1 MAQSAPASNVE
12 ATTVRGVHPA
22 AVAYDTSGNLYI
34 ALRNDHLVR
43 KVDLNGII
51 TTVAGTGTEGF
62 SGDGAAA
69 TSAQLDSPTG
79 VAVDANGN
87 LYIADS
93 RNHRV
98 REVSSGIITTIA
110 GTGTAGY
117 SGEGGAATT
126 AQLDLPTALSFDTSG
141 NLYIADTDNH
151 CIRRIIAGT
160 ISTVAGRCGQQGTGG
175 VGATVTTLLL
185 DTPTGVAAD
194 PNTPG
199 QFYISDTHNQQVLL
213 IGVQGSVSA
222 VAGNGSGV
230 PGFSGDG
237 AAATASTV
245 ANPRGLSVAGNGS
258 LYFADSDN
266 QRIRVIT
273 GGVISTFAG
282 TGLQGFGGDI
292 ASPTSAFLDSPSAI
306 ALNSTGTLAFA
317 DTHNQRVRSI
327 ASGAINTVSGIAPA
341 NTEGLLLAGPTS
353 GVYGGTIGTLTA
365 TFSNGSNTTAGTLTL
380 TDSGVAIA
388 TAPLSGNVASFN
400 LNALSGG
407 LHTLAVSFKGDE
419 TNPAAASGVYL
430 VNIAP
435 AAQTVT
441 FPALASPV
449 TYTPGLTEALAAT
462 STSGLPI
469 TYTVT
474 GPATVSG
481 ATLTITGPGNVVVT
495 ASQLGSMNYMPSIA
509 VSQTVVVVAPLSLV
523 AISPSSVS
531 VGTTNLSLVA
541 TGTGF
546 TSASVVRFN
555 GTVLATTFNS
565 STQITAVIP
574 SLSTLGMFSV
584 TVFDSSTQQLSNAQ
598 TLTVVVPAASAT
610 LNVPPQS
617 ASGQQPSINVTLQTA
632 YPVPITGIFTLS
644 FTPSGSGVDDPAIQF
659 SNGLRT
665 FPFTIPAGSTAIPM
679 ATLQTGTVAGTITV
693 NLTLTAQG
701 VDVTPATARV
711 ATITVAPQPP
721 TISAVTLTQSGATLT
736 VTVTGFSNVRA
747 VTQANFTFTPAPGTD
762 LSTTQLS
769 LPATNLFSSW
779 YTQASS
785 NAYGSTFLYTQTFT
799 LSDANSKVQS
809 VTVTLT
815 NSAGNSF
822 AASSP

>member
-1 MAQSAPASNVE
+1 M
-12 ATTVRGVHPA
+12 R
-22 AVAYDTSGNLYI
+22 I
-34 ALRNDHLVR
+34 
-43 KVDLNGII
+43 
-51 TTVAGTGTEGF
+51 
-62 SGDGAAA
+62 AA
-69 TSAQLDSPTG
+69 T
-79 VAVDANGN
+79 
-87 LYIADS
+87 IAS
-93 RNHRV
+93 